1 MEHRSNPKK
10 TFIVTSPSS
19 ILVGKIESLFWLRIE
34 GKGCFQNS
42 VDVKRVV
49 RTVMDGGLRN
59 FVVDLER
66 CPTMD
71 STFLGTLTGI
81 ALRLR
86 ESGGGRL
93 TVLNANARNQQLLSS
108 LGLDHVL
115 EVDIGGTAWMSERQI
130 AAVELAQCESGGCA
144 PTKSDQAEHVLEAHK
159 ALTLANEENASR
171 FQDVIVFLEKELH
184 RNNDEAQR
192 SKEDASQ
199 EPPQASQ

>member
-1 MEHRSNPKK
+1 M
-10 TFIVTSPSS
+10 ID
-19 ILVGKIESLFWLRIE
+19 SLFWLRIE

-49 RTVMDGGLRN
+49 KSMMESGVRN

-71 STFLGTLTGI
+71 STGV

-93 TVLNANARNQQLLSS
+93 TVLNANGRNQQLLSS

-115 EVDIGGTAWMSERQI
+115 EVDVEGTAWADERLI
-130 AAVELAQCESGGCA
+130 AAAELGQCEGCETA
-144 PTKSDQAEHVLEAHK
+144 PTKTDQAEHVLEAHQ
-159 ALTLANEENASR
+159 ALTQANAANASR

-184 RNNDEAQR
+184 RNQTENPA
-192 SKEDASQ
+192 A
-199 EPPQASQ
+199 

>member
-1 MEHRSNPKK
+1 M
-10 TFIVTSPSS
+10 ID
-19 ILVGKIESLFWLRIE
+19 SLFWLRIE

-49 RTVMDGGLRN
+49 RSMMEKGTRN
-59 FVVDLER
+59 FVVDLDR

-93 TVLNANARNQQLLSS
+93 TVLNANARNQQLLTS

-115 EVDIGGTAWMSERQI
+115 EVDTEGTAWSEERLI
-130 AAVELAQCESGGCA
+130 AAAELGQCESCERA

-159 ALTLANEENASR
+159 ALTQANEENASR

-184 RNNDEAQR
+184 RNKEEAAAPAVIPVLQ
-192 SKEDASQ
+192 KI
-199 EPPQASQ
+199 

>member
-1 MEHRSNPKK
+1 M
-10 TFIVTSPSS
+10 ID
-19 ILVGKIESLFWLRIE
+19 SLFWLRIE

-49 RTVMDGGLRN
+49 RSMMEAGVRN

-93 TVLNANARNQQLLSS
+93 TVLNANARNQLAAGGIVAGVLSR
-108 LGLDHVL
+108 
-115 EVDIGGTAWMSERQI
+115 IGWRFVARR
-130 AAVELAQCESGGCA
+130 
-144 PTKSDQAEHVLEAHK
+144 
-159 ALTLANEENASR
+159 LTRWWSASR
-171 FQDVIVFLEKELH
+171 PSKPAQPAQPAWPYAASSPALRAPARNVSNTLH
-184 RNNDEAQR
+184 
-192 SKEDASQ
+192 
-199 EPPQASQ
+199 

>member
-1 MEHRSNPKK
+1 MTH
-10 TFIVTSPSS
+10 PST
-19 ILVGKIESLFWLRIE
+19 ILVGMIDSLFWLRIE

-49 RTVMDGGLRN
+49 KSVMDSGMRN

-115 EVDIGGTAWMSERQI
+115 EVDTDGTAWGEERLI
-130 AAVELAQCESGGCA
+130 AAAELGQCEACEMA

-159 ALTLANEENASR
+159 ALTQANVENASR

-184 RNNDEAQR
+184 RNQTESHQEAQLQ
-192 SKEDASQ
+192 KA
-199 EPPQASQ
+199 

>member
-1 MEHRSNPKK
+1 
-10 TFIVTSPSS
+10 VTSPSS
-19 ILVGKIESLFWLRIE
+19 ILVGNFDGLFWLRIE

-49 RTVMDGGLRN
+49 RSVMDVGLRN

-115 EVDIGGTAWMSERQI
+115 EVDVMGTAWTSERLI
-130 AAVELAQCESGGCA
+130 AAAELAHCEAGPCP

-159 ALTLANEENASR
+159 ALTRANTENASR

-184 RNNDEAQR
+184 RNNDEDKREKMQ
-192 SKEDASQ
+192 STSTGPEKTQ
-199 EPPQASQ
+199 

>member
-1 MEHRSNPKK
+1 M
-10 TFIVTSPSS
+10 SPPST
-19 ILVGKIESLFWLRIE
+19 ILVGLINSVFWLRVE

-49 RTVMDGGLRN
+49 RSMLTAGLRN
-59 FVVDLER
+59 FVIDLER

-71 STFLGTLTGI
+71 STFLGTLTGA

-115 EVDIGGTAWMSERQI
+115 EVDTDGSTWTEERQV
-130 AAVELAQCESGGCA
+130 AAAELGMCEACETA
-144 PTKSDQAEHVLEAHK
+144 PTKSDQAEHVLEAHR
-159 ALTLANEENASR
+159 ALTQANAANASR

-184 RNNDEAQR
+184 RN
-192 SKEDASQ
+192 
-199 EPPQASQ
+199 QAENAGQLQNA